1 MAKNKVATSFN
12 GVVGSFRYIDNLL
25 AAIEQLREAGF
36 AELQALSPVPHH
48 AIDEA
53 LGQPPSP
60 VRRFTLAGCLL
71 GAATGLTL
79 TIATS
84 LSYPLITGGKPI
96 VSIPPFLVISFEL
109 TILFGGLLTL
119 GGMLFNARLPRVSV
133 VPAYD
138 PHFSEDQFGLWVRC
152 MDTDCEN
159 VIALLKK
166 AGAEAIIA
174 AGQNRGPQE

>member
-1 MAKNKVATSFN
+1 MVEHKVATFFN
-12 GVVGSFRYIDNLL
+12 GVVGSFRYVDDLL

-53 LGQPPSP
+53 LERPPSP
-60 VRRFTLAGCLL
+60 VRRFTLAGCLF

-96 VSIPPFLVISFEL
+96 VSIPPFLVITFEL

-119 GGMLFNARLPRVSV
+119 GGMLLSARLPRVSA
-133 VPAYD
+133 VPAYQ
-138 PHFSEDQFGLWVRC
+138 PRFSEDEFGLWVHC
-152 MDTDCEN
+152 MDKDREN

-166 AGAEAIIA
+166 AGAEDIVA
-174 AGQNRGPQE
+174 AGQDRGPQK